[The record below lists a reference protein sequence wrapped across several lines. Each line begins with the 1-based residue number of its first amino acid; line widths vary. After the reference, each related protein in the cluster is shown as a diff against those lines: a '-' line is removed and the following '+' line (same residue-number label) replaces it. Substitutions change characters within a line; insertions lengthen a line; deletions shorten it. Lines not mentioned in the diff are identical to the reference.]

1 MAEQQINFF
10 SLFEQFE
17 RLYEASS
24 VAQRKV
30 AQYQPTF
37 EKLKNKGLMTDEQ
50 WTELQNMD
58 YTISDEYKADETG
71 NVRGRHLPGDLTK
84 HILFLFFNTVT
95 KPKAALS
102 FENMSDEQK
111 QQAIENQ
118 RKEIAQ
124 QMKMFWED
132 AYKTKEY
139 IKIYALHTNLFPKK
153 FSEYK
158 SFDEIKQDAL
168 KAKDR
173 LAALASAG
181 DSDEEKDAQT
191 QAWVNN
197 KDWLR
202 EKHKKYWLGTVPGTH
217 YDCYELPKNMD
228 MNVAQEIQCDLGE
241 GTEWCTVPPKSF
253 LKDYLSKN
261 ALYIF
266 YGNGPQDRYQFY
278 YGDDAS
284 GTNAQF
290 MDAKDNSI
298 LDKIGLE
305 EEVEG

>member
-71 NVRGRHLPGDLTK
+71 NVSGRHLPGDLTK

-139 IKIYALHTNLFPKK
+139 IKIYAEHSNLFSKK
-153 FSEYK
+153 FQEYK

-168 KAKDR
+168 KVKDQ
-173 LAALASAG
+173 LQSTLL
-181 DSDEEKDAQT
+181 SDEQMDVET
-191 QAWVNN
+191 RNWVNN
-197 KDWLR
+197 KIQLR
-202 EKHKKYWLGTVPGTH
+202 EKYKDYFLGAVPGTH
-217 YDCYELPKNMD
+217 YDCYELPKGMD
-228 MNVAQEIQCDLGE
+228 INIAKRIQCDLGE
-241 GTEWCTVPPKSF
+241 GTEWCTVPQTGGY
-253 LKDYLSKN
+253 LEDYLSKN

-305 EEVEG
+305 EEVKL